1 MVCVQRMVGFHN
13 FLYTASKELLFATY
27 YTLEILVFFYS
38 MINQIQ
44 CKYKDIIIVCSSTR
58 YLMENYAICCTRG
71 PSETTWKGHGLRSLK
86 NNVHVAFL
94 RAVFQF
100 IAENV
105 FLFCKCYN
113 SISWFVL
120 RRYSFRSILSKVYNC
135 VICT

>member
-71 PSETTWKGHGLRSLK
+71 HSETTWKGLGLRSLK

-94 RAVFQF
+94 GAVFHF
-100 IAENV
+100 TAENFFYSV
-105 FLFCKCYN
+105 NVIIQFLG
-113 SISWFVL
+113 S
-120 RRYSFRSILSKVYNC
+120 YSVDTLLEVYYLKY
-135 VICT
+135 ITM

>member
-1 MVCVQRMVGFHN
+1 MVGFHN

-94 RAVFQF
+94 GAVFHF

-105 FLFCKCYN
+105 F
-113 SISWFVL
+113 
-120 RRYSFRSILSKVYNC
+120 
-135 VICT
+135 

>member
-1 MVCVQRMVGFHN
+1 M
-13 FLYTASKELLFATY
+13 LFATY

-71 PSETTWKGHGLRSLK
+71 PSETTWKGLGLRSLK

-94 RAVFQF
+94 GAVFHF

-105 FLFCKCYN
+105 FFYSVTVN
-113 SISWFVL
+113 SISQFVDTHL
-120 RRYSFRSILSKVYNC
+120 EV
-135 VICT
+135 